1 MGEIKRPGCGCNPCA
16 NDWKLMIKHL
26 WERYQTTIRT
36 IMMGGKEYKP
46 DGDGRVV
53 LPLQEIV
60 AGVAL
65 TDMSDYWSL
74 TTINDDI
81 VKLTDKVTY
90 WTMEVTHS

>member
-1 MGEIKRPGCGCNPCA
+1 MGEIKRPGCGCDPCA
-16 NDWKLMIKHL
+16 NDWKLKIREL

-53 LPLQEIV
+53 LPLPEPV
-60 AGVAL
+60 NGVAL
-65 TDMSDYWSL
+65 YDLTDYWSL
-74 TTINDDI
+74 YTANDDI
-81 VKLTDKVTY
+81 VKLTDKGTY

>member
-1 MGEIKRPGCGCNPCA
+1 MGEIKRPGCGCDPCA
-16 NDWKLMIKHL
+16 NDWKLKIREL

-53 LPLQEIV
+53 LPLPEPV
-60 AGVAL
+60 NGVAL
-65 TDMSDYWSL
+65 YDLTDYWSL
-74 TTINDDI
+74 YTANDDI
-81 VKLTDKVTY
+81 VTLTDKGTY